1 MTMAMAKRR
10 GRRGAVVMRAC
21 VACAIAARFAR
32 ARGDCVTIVP
42 APASFEVFAG
52 ARFDLTA
59 LDATAEAHFGFEE
72 YARFND
78 NVSAWEVV
86 AEGVQC
92 PPPSPPSPPP
102 PAPPPP
108 ARASVAAELTMGG
121 YSAASFG
128 EKERDDFVRAVAYYL
143 GVDANAVTITGYDD
157 GTSEN
162 RRRRLSEESGG
173 LRVRFVVDVS
183 DTDVANEVATAF
195 TDTTTP
201 SATTLQESLYIMGL
215 RQITAISVS
224 VPVLAAP
231 PPSPPSPP
239 PPPPSPPS
247 PPPPSP
253 PPPSP
258 PPPPP
263 SCGNGVFDEAS
274 GETCDPMGNSASD
287 SLIQGCDP
295 ITCQPLAHWQC
306 GDVSTIGTATYNCTC
321 DNPAGTFALPS
332 VNSCAQTKCVYAD
345 RCLANGHGCAPG
357 AGGRACDR
365 CLTSTDIATLGVG
378 IL

>member
-195 TDTTTP
+195 TDTSTP

-247 PPPPSP
+247 PPPP

-258 PPPPP
+258 PPPPAP
-263 SCGNGVFDEAS
+263 RCTAS
-274 GETCDPMGNSASD
+274 EYLVNNACVACPAIQSHAHRMRRFPTSSRLPAQSD
-287 SLIQGCDP
+287 SRCASFVVEDP
-295 ITCQPLAHWQC
+295 HWRPASARSDESALASAKSRHQAAM
-306 GDVSTIGTATYNCTC
+306 TAYAAAL
-321 DNPAGTFALPS
+321 DQNPAL
-332 VNSCAQTKCVYAD
+332 
-345 RCLANGHGCAPG
+345 R
-357 AGGRACDR
+357 RA
-365 CLTSTDIATLGVG
+365 
-378 IL
+378 